1 MTHHINY
8 LLRIVLTLLIAGGTA
23 TTEAQTFFSEDWSG
37 ATGTLPAGWTTTA
50 TDKTPD
56 GEAAEWFSKGEG
68 WKVIDNG
75 NYSGP
80 FAASYSMTVE
90 GGKVDTW
97 LISPEFEVPE
107 AGGFLELP
115 LWTIGT
121 DDTPACKISVRMTA
135 DGAEPE
141 DFTDT
146 PLLNTRIRHS
156 DGVTSQMMSLAGYA
170 GRKVRM
176 AIVNEGTNA
185 GILCVGTI
193 EGYLCKVNV
202 SNRTPLLIAPD
213 RNATVR
219 LSIDVKGICAGFDV
233 TLSTSD
239 GDTKTKKYNKDIN
252 GGLKGYEVSFP
263 CGHPSGDILSY
274 IATVMPRIDGVSPT
288 EVNGSLAVGEGYPQV
303 CLMEEATGENCGY
316 CPAGTAAIERFTDM
330 YPGRFIGVGV
340 HCTRQFSTGV
350 MENPE
355 YAEPYLSAF
364 MIEGL
369 PNAVLNRSMIGSPTD
384 YAGIDEA
391 VKSLLDGKS
400 VGNVVID
407 RVECDMATG
416 ETTVR
421 FTAGLCAPL
430 TGVGL
435 NACVILSAD
444 NLTGTSRKWFQSDYF
459 SGRTEEEFI
468 AQADASWW
476 PYMKFW
482 CEYPDT
488 KVSPTDRA
496 FDHVGMGVYPDFY
509 GDGCKLPEDWSDGKS
524 KSEAI
529 TFSMPMQTEYDGF
542 GVQDVN
548 ETAVTIVL
556 LNAGDGSVV
565 AAQQVKAADYNR
577 DLTAVSDVMTYNDLR
592 AWIEGGELVVESDN
606 DAVLEVYTPDGRH
619 VYSGIA
625 ACGVSRHDIGDAYGL
640 LVVKAGGRSLKL
652 MR

>member
-1 MTHHINY
+1 MTHDIKSMI
-8 LLRIVLTLLIAGGTA
+8 RIALAIFLAGTFKTA
-23 TTEAQTFFSEDWSG
+23 NGQTFFHEDWAG
-37 ATGTLPAGWTTTA
+37 AIGSLPSGWTTTA

-56 GEAAEWFSKGEG
+56 GEAAEWFSKNEG
-68 WKVIDNG
+68 WKVLENESYG
-75 NYSGP
+75 SA
-80 FAASYSMTVE
+80 FAASYSSTIE

-97 LISPEFEVPE
+97 LISPEFDVPS
-107 AGGFLELP
+107 AGGFVEFP
-115 LWTIGT
+115 VWTIGP
-121 DDTPACKISVRMTA
+121 DDTPACKMSVRMTTE
-135 DGAEPE
+135 GATPE
-141 DFTDT
+141 SFSDS
-146 PLLNTRIRHS
+146 PLLTTRVKHG
-156 DGVTSQMMSLAGYA
+156 DGVTRQMISLAGYA

-176 AIVNEGTNA
+176 AIVNEGTQA
-185 GILCVGTI
+185 GVLCIGDI
-193 EGYLCKVNV
+193 EGEICRIKV
-202 SNRTPLLIAPD
+202 SNRTPLLIAPGS
-213 RNATVR
+213 NAIVR
-219 LSIDVKGICAGFDV
+219 LGIDIQAICPGFDV
-233 TLSTSD
+233 TLTTSD
-239 GDTKTKKYNKDIN
+239 GFSQTKNYNKEIN
-252 GGLKGYEVSFP
+252 GSLQGYEVSFP
-263 CGHPSGDILSY
+263 CGRPSGDMLSY
-274 IATVMPRIDGVSPT
+274 TVTVTPRIDGVTPT
-288 EVNGSLAVGEGYPQV
+288 EISGSLAVGEGYPQI

-364 MIEGL
+364 MIGSL

-407 RVECDMATG
+407 RVDCDMATG

-444 NLTGTSRKWFQSDYF
+444 GLTGTSRKWFQSDYF
-459 SGRTEEEFI
+459 SGTTEEEFLKS
-468 AQADASWW
+468 ADASWW
-476 PYMKFW
+476 QYMKFW

-529 TFSMPMQTEYDGF
+529 TFAMPMQTEYDGF

-577 DLTAVSDVMTYNDLR
+577 DLTAVSDVMADSDIR
-592 AWIEGGELVVESDN
+592 AWIEGGELFVESEDCA
-606 DAVLEVYTPDGRH
+606 AVEVYTTDGRMI
-619 VYSGIA
+619 YSGYASVGI
-625 ACGVSRHDIGDAYGL
+625 SRHEIGDMNGML
-640 LVVKAGGRSLKL
+640 IVRIGERSMKI
-652 MR
+652 MH